1 MNVGECNVSCWY
13 GDSCNQK
20 PASHEAFIG
29 AFKACAFQAVLRVS
43 GRAVVYTTMRAWDL
57 GVELMRLPMEG
68 LVDNMILQSMM
79 GFTEV
84 HIAAK
89 DKQWAEARIIALAC
103 RLRV

>member
-1 MNVGECNVSCWY
+1 
-13 GDSCNQK
+13 
-20 PASHEAFIG
+20 
-29 AFKACAFQAVLRVS
+29 
-43 GRAVVYTTMRAWDL
+43 
-57 GVELMRLPMEG
+57 MEG

-79 GFTEV
+79 GLTEV